1 MLKPANHIR
10 IKGDNIPVMYM
21 KNSKDITAAS
31 LTSSPCL
38 RQDCLTFMA
47 FIRNYKIREYEFI
60 YNTLTSQQK
69 PV

>member
-1 MLKPANHIR
+1 MLKPVSHIR
-10 IKGDNIPVMYM
+10 IKGEKIPKMYIE
-21 KNSKDITAAS
+21 NSKHINPAS
-31 LTSSPCL
+31 LISSPCL